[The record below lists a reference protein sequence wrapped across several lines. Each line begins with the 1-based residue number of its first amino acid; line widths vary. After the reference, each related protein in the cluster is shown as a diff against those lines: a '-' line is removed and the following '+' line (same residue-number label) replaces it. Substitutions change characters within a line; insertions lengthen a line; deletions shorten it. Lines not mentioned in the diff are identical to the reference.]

1 MGHKKNA
8 KNKKKQMKKNN
19 NIHGNNIQTKNVSFT
34 KSDPD
39 NIKAEQTT
47 LENTEAQNTVKKLPD
62 EKTTTTTASAK
73 SPPKQTQDSK
83 KSLSIFAHLR
93 INTKKMTKKCIN
105 FIKRIIQYLWL
116 GLRNMING
124 LKRFNTYIQNL
135 GIFSKLNKFTVRLIS
150 FLVMFAFI
158 GSIAAAA
165 IAYPLYLE
173 YQTTLPPLSL
183 KKITNRTMS
192 NSIVYDRHNKPVNSL
207 AEEAFIAVTYDDLPQ
222 AFIDAIAATEDAR
235 FFNHHGIDGPRT
247 IEAVLVN
254 LLRDDITSG
263 GSTITQQLIK
273 MTSLQD
279 RILDKET
286 GTRYKNSNERKA
298 HEMILAYQLEQL
310 LTKEEILTAYAN
322 SIGYGRFVGVG
333 TAAKRYF
340 NKDVSNLTLPE
351 AALLAGIPQSSSS
364 NDPYRYM
371 EQGTER
377 YHTVLDLMARHG
389 YITQDQCEAV
399 KYIPLSN
406 ILLTN
411 QTDFINKNKAYFD
424 SIEAELN
431 NIFNVKVDIDA
442 GESFP
447 YYYTGLK
454 IFSALDVE
462 QQTEADMLMNT
473 EEVVPYS
480 TMLNNLWGDT
490 TGENDNLKAAFAVI
504 DVKNGEIPAIGAS
517 RNYDGYNMALHGYR
531 SPGSA
536 IKPLIDYAP
545 GMEKFGWGPN
555 KSFVDDRTYY
565 SGSRNEIFNFSQ
577 SVSGKAVTINT
588 AIAQSLNTVAVRA
601 IQEIGVEYAG
611 NFVNSLGIIRAGE
624 LLQQNDLYESAAL
637 GGGLELTPVQMAGAY
652 AAFANAGQYH
662 PPHFVRRIEN
672 ENGDILYEYKN
683 EPVQMM
689 SPQTAA
695 NITTSLKYARR
706 TGTPAGGGRRQVS
719 SDINFAAKTGT
730 SSYGTDERYA
740 YGLSGSAEK
749 DHWIVGYSPEYAMAV
764 WTGFNVEDAKFLRK
778 TRGNVNANKQYGS
791 YILADWMN
799 KFAPR
804 QTKFN
809 FDITPS
815 NHISISGLAVNL
827 DETNQTI
834 TWNNPTVSFPIS
846 VPYDQ
851 RKNYGSVVFDVYVIT
866 NGQKTPILTNA
877 PHTSKINYSPYVN
890 DQTSELKIIARL
902 EHDSPLV
909 KQSER
914 TINLR

>member
-1 MGHKKNA
+1 MTSKKNDKKQNKTKTSIEAKKHHAPYSDRTPGEKQETAKDKKHEHMLALTAASDEGRTDEA
-8 KNKKKQMKKNN
+8 KNKMAAEGTVVRPKRKSKQK
-19 NIHGNNIQTKNVSFT
+19 
-34 KSDPD
+34 
-39 NIKAEQTT
+39 
-47 LENTEAQNTVKKLPD
+47 
-62 EKTTTTTASAK
+62 
-73 SPPKQTQDSK
+73 
-83 KSLSIFAHLR
+83 
-93 INTKKMTKKCIN
+93 
-105 FIKRIIQYLWL
+105 
-116 GLRNMING
+116 
-124 LKRFNTYIQNL
+124 
-135 GIFSKLNKFTVRLIS
+135 FSKYFRRIRKGVVRGCKFVFMPLTKMSNYIKNHELFQIFFHRLGKITWTILS
-150 FLVMFAFI
+150 YVLSLAFL
-158 GSIAAAA
+158 GSIAVAA
-165 IAYPLYLE
+165 IAYPIYLD
-173 YQTTLPPLSL
+173 YQSTLPPLSL
-183 KKITNRTMS
+183 KKITNRTIA
-192 NSIVYDRHNKPVNSL
+192 NSIVYDKDDKPVNAL

-222 AFIDAIAATEDAR
+222 AFIDAISATEDAR
-235 FFNHHGIDGPRT
+235 FFNHNGIDGPRT
-247 IEAVLVN
+247 IEAVFVN

-286 GTRYKNSNERKA
+286 GQKYKNSNERKA
-298 HEMILAYQLEQL
+298 HEMMLAHQLEQL

-371 EQGTER
+371 EEGTER
-377 YHTVLDLMARHG
+377 YQTVINLMTRHG
-389 YITQDQCEAV
+389 YISEEQATAL

-411 QTDFINKNKAYFD
+411 QNEFINKNKAYFD

-431 NIFNVKVDIDA
+431 DLFNVKVDHEA

-454 IFSALDVE
+454 IFSALDI
-462 QQTEADMLMNT
+462 QQQNQADKTMNT
-473 EEVVPYS
+473 EDVVPYS
-480 TMLNNLWGDT
+480 TMLNNLWGNT
-490 TGENDNLKAAFAVI
+490 TDEDSNLQAAFAVI
-504 DVKNGEIPAIGAS
+504 NVKNGEIPAIGAS

-545 GMEKFGWGPN
+545 GMEKFGWGPL

-565 SGSRNEIFNFSQ
+565 SGSRNEIFNFTN

-611 NFVNSLGIIRAGE
+611 NFVNNIGITRAGE
-624 LLQQNDLYESAAL
+624 LLAQHDLYESAAL

-652 AAFANAGQYH
+652 AAFANAGKYNR
-662 PPHFVRRIEN
+662 PHFIRRIEN
-672 ENGDILYEYKN
+672 ENGDVLYEYKN

-689 SPQTAA
+689 SPQTAQ
-695 NITTSLKYARR
+695 NITTSLQYARR
-706 TGTPAGGGRRQVS
+706 VGTPAGGGRRQVS
-719 SDINFAAKTGT
+719 NEINFAAKTGT

-740 YGLSGSAEK
+740 YSLSGSAEK
-749 DHWIVGYSPEYAMAV
+749 DHWIVGYSPEYSIAV
-764 WTGFNVEDAKFLRK
+764 WTGFNIEDGAFLQK

-791 YILADWMN
+791 YILSDWMN

-804 QTKFN
+804 RTEFN
-809 FDITPS
+809 FNVAATE
-815 NHISISGLAVNL
+815 HISISGIAASI
-827 DETNQTI
+827 DDINQTI
-834 TWNNPTVSFPIS
+834 TWNKPDVSFPIS
-846 VPYDQ
+846 IPYDE
-851 RKNYGSVVFDVYVIT
+851 RKNYGPIVFDVYVTT
-866 NGQKTPILTNA
+866 NGESNQILTDSEETA
-877 PHTSKINYSPYVN
+877 KINYGQY
-890 DQTSELKIIARL
+890 TSNQPTEIKIVARL
-902 EHDSPLV
+902 KNNSPLV
-909 KQSER
+909 KQAER
-914 TINLR
+914 TIKLR